1 MATQVNDS
9 HDSDVSLLTIFSK
22 FNSDTTDSVI
32 LDKARELC
40 AEYLGGVWGQIDSTQ
55 LKLKRMSGGLTN
67 LVFSCELPANVR
79 PIASEPR
86 IVLLRIQTQ
95 SDSLQLTREVAIMMN
110 LNAHGFGPKLLAIF
124 PGGRI
129 EEFIPSRNLTKEES
143 LDKNFIRNI
152 AKLTAEIND
161 VDMPLPKSPQ
171 FVTLVRSWL
180 TKCRKLGFKSL
191 PMERTCVHEEFPAV
205 VTIDDL
211 EKELD
216 EIDAFMKAQKG
227 PSVFCHNDIVPSNV
241 LVKTGV
247 DGEEESFDYDRLV
260 IIDFEF
266 AIYNLRGM
274 EIGNAMAEFG
284 MKYGL
289 EKPPH
294 YDTDLTMM
302 TEDELSTTYCEAYLD
317 QLYKDHDTPEKRKQ
331 NLLTGDRQKD
341 LEMLRS
347 EGRRF
352 LALPH
357 FFWGIWNIIC
367 MEELEGSFEFGYV
380 PHAKDRLIMYYRF
393 KENMYKY

>member
-171 FVTLVRSWL
+171 FVTL
-180 TKCRKLGFKSL
+180 
-191 PMERTCVHEEFPAV
+191 FPAV

-266 AIYNLRGM
+266 AIYNLRQVSFSG
-274 EIGNAMAEFG
+274 
-284 MKYGL
+284 
-289 EKPPH
+289 
-294 YDTDLTMM
+294 
-302 TEDELSTTYCEAYLD
+302 
-317 QLYKDHDTPEKRKQ
+317 DHDTPEKRKQ

>member
-9 HDSDVSLLTIFSK
+9 HDSDVSLLTIFSM

-32 LDKARELC
+32 LNKARELC
-40 AEYLGGVWGQIDSTQ
+40 AEYLGGVWGQIDSTK
-55 LKLKRMSGGLTN
+55 LKLKRMRLRGQAIIGEWFYQTDLRYVV
-67 LVFSCELPANVR
+67 LKVFFNFSM
-79 PIASEPR
+79 SFFFY
-86 IVLLRIQTQ
+86 
-95 SDSLQLTREVAIMMN
+95 S
-110 LNAHGFGPKLLAIF
+110 HGFGPKLLAVF
-124 PGGRI
+124 PGGRV

-171 FVTLVRSWL
+171 FVTL
-180 TKCRKLGFKSL
+180 
-191 PMERTCVHEEFPAV
+191 FPAV

-211 EKELD
+211 ENELD

-241 LVKTGV
+241 LVKTGI

-266 AIYNLRGM
+266 AIYNLRFV
-274 EIGNAMAEFG
+274 INKSAGNLGIYPTAVQQR
-284 MKYGL
+284 YIN
-289 EKPPH
+289 
-294 YDTDLTMM
+294 
-302 TEDELSTTYCEAYLD
+302 
-317 QLYKDHDTPEKRKQ
+317 DHDTPEKRKQ